1 MSQVCAPDADI
12 TLSSSSGRLFRV
24 HRKNLETHSSAFASA
39 SAATAAQPEPEPEP
53 VALTE
58 PSDVLELVLQ
68 FMYPQPQPDLRA
80 LDFRTL
86 AALAEAV
93 EKYEVHSA
101 LAICRSQMESFVCT
115 NPLEVLVYALRH
127 GHTNLVNEAA
137 QQSMRCGVAEAMDIL
152 PPETFRDWVRLLLL
166 RLLPIVTAL
175 TFFVRSR
182 FTSAGTR
189 ATATSLGYMATFPK
203 HVPLVQKCTADP
215 NPACTFRAELDAAGG
230 WSRAIREMHLF
241 VLSAD
246 SRQVAK

>member
-68 FMYPQPQPDLRA
+68 FMYPHPQPDLRA

-93 EKYEVHSA
+93 EKYEVYSA
-101 LAICRSQMESFVCT
+101 LAMCRSQMECVDKYQLLAKSFPRSPRRT
-115 NPLEVLVYALRH
+115 GVLFARTRY
-127 GHTNLVNEAA
+127 
-137 QQSMRCGVAEAMDIL
+137 RC
-152 PPETFRDWVRLLLL
+152 
-166 RLLPIVTAL
+166 
-175 TFFVRSR
+175 SY
-182 FTSAGTR
+182 TR
-189 ATATSLGYMATFPK
+189 YATATPTSQTRP
-203 HVPLVQKCTADP
+203 
-215 NPACTFRAELDAAGG
+215 R
-230 WSRAIREMHLF
+230 SRACAAASPRP
-241 VLSAD
+241 
-246 SRQVAK
+246 

>member
-12 TLSSSSGRLFRV
+12 TLSSSSGLLFRV

-39 SAATAAQPEPEPEP
+39 SAATTAQPEPEP

-93 EKYEVHSA
+93 EKYEVYPA
-101 LAICRSQMESFVCT
+101 LTLCRSQMESFVCT
-115 NPLEVLVYALRH
+115 HPLEVLVYALRH
-127 GHTNLVNEAA
+127 GHTNLANEAA

-152 PPETFRDWVRLLLL
+152 SPETFRDWVRLLFSH
-166 RLLPIVTAL
+166 LLPIRL
-175 TFFVRSR
+175 QR
-182 FTSAGTR
+182 
-189 ATATSLGYMATFPK
+189 
-203 HVPLVQKCTADP
+203 
-215 NPACTFRAELDAAGG
+215 
-230 WSRAIREMHLF
+230 
-241 VLSAD
+241 
-246 SRQVAK
+246 